1 MYYGAPITLFYSKI
15 IKAEILDQTQFKK
28 HYLDNATGAIA
39 GGMLLGA
46 AGALLG
52 GGTKT
57 ITESD
62 KNVTANKVTAKNVIA
77 DINYRRTKIVENKK
91 PKEKNL

>member
-1 MYYGAPITLFYSKI
+1 MVYYR
-15 IKAEILDQTQFKK
+15 
-28 HYLDNATGAIA
+28 
-39 GGMLLGA
+39 
-46 AGALLG
+46 LG

-62 KNVTANKVTAKNVIA
+62 KKYILAITYKSDDEIKYILFDVTANKVTAKNVIA